1 MDVIFEVVQSF
12 MCVIEVY
19 LMFDFYMAFFSLKG
33 RFQNK
38 YGRAVIVLLTAACVR
53 MVNSLDSSMI
63 NIVAMQIIYIS
74 LLFGLFYG
82 NVLKKISCYLV
93 GTAIMI
99 GSELLWVILMA
110 VPSDF
115 SMEHIKNTKISV
127 YMSLLGAKIIAFILF
142 NIAKRRAKESYNKM
156 EIKNF
161 LLYSI
166 VPLATLG
173 IMVSLAYLD
182 IDFDSI
188 RFVQFL
194 LILCSILSVIGDIL
208 NFYVFD
214 RFSASIEKLRRQD
227 VVITKMEMEERR
239 YEQIE
244 AVNQE
249 HARFLHD
256 IRHYMRAIGAM
267 ASENHDEEILD
278 ILSQLQVKISDA
290 EIEMYCPNR
299 LLNTILN
306 EKKRETAEKGIDFEL
321 KIEPDFRIDQVE
333 NMDLIVIMGNLLDN
347 AIEAAAKCGEGFV
360 KIYLF
365 SQNNASFS
373 VIKIVN
379 NYVGEIKIKNAK
391 IQTIKEDKTKHG
403 FGIQN
408 VAASIEKYGGN
419 LQNFYEDNKFTAV
432 VLLPNP

>member
-1 MDVIFEVVQSF
+1 MDVIFEIVQSF
-12 MCVIEVY
+12 ICVIEVY

-38 YGRAVIVLLTAACVR
+38 YGKAAIVLLTAACVK
-53 MVNSLDSSMI
+53 MVNTLDSSMI
-63 NIVAMQIIYIS
+63 NIAAMQVIYLS

-82 NVLKKISCYLV
+82 NMLKKISCHLV
-93 GTAIMI
+93 ALAIMM
-99 GSELLWVILMA
+99 GSELLWVIFMSY
-110 VPSDF
+110 PSDF
-115 SMEHIKNTKISV
+115 SMSHIEDNHSSPMIVLFGLKT
-127 YMSLLGAKIIAFILF
+127 LAFILF
-142 NIAKRRAKESYNKM
+142 NLVKRIAQNSNKKM
-156 EIKNF
+156 DF
-161 LLYSI
+161 RDLSLYSI
-166 VPLATLG
+166 VPLSTLG
-173 IMVSLAYLD
+173 IMVALGYLN
-182 IDFDSI
+182 IDFDSN
-188 RFVQFL
+188 RFVQIL
-194 LILCSILSVIGDIL
+194 LLVCNMLMVIGNIL
-208 NFYVFD
+208 IFYVFD
-214 RFSASIEKLRRQD
+214 RFSASTEKLRQQE
-227 VVITKMEMEERR
+227 VIITKMEMEEKR

-267 ASENHDEEILD
+267 ASENQDEEILN
-278 ILSQLQVKISDA
+278 ILSELQVKISDA
-290 EIEMYCPNR
+290 GIEMYCPNR

-306 EKKRETAEKGIDFEL
+306 EKKREAVQNAIDFEL

-347 AIEAAAKCGEGFV
+347 AIEAASKCGEGFV

-365 SQNNASFS
+365 AQNNASFS

-379 NYVGEIKIKNAK
+379 TYVGEINIKDAK
-391 IQTIKEDKTKHG
+391 IQTIKEDKAKHG

-419 LQNFYEDNKFTAV
+419 LQNYYEDNKFTSV

>member
-63 NIVAMQIIYIS
+63 NIVAMQIIYLS

-306 EKKRETAEKGIDFEL
+306 EKKRETAEKGVMSDVATMRGEVTST
-321 KIEPDFRIDQVE
+321 EADDDR
-333 NMDLIVIMGNLLDN
+333 VILH
-347 AIEAAAKCGEGFV
+347 A
-360 KIYLF
+360 
-365 SQNNASFS
+365 
-373 VIKIVN
+373 
-379 NYVGEIKIKNAK
+379 
-391 IQTIKEDKTKHG
+391 
-403 FGIQN
+403 
-408 VAASIEKYGGN
+408 
-419 LQNFYEDNKFTAV
+419 
-432 VLLPNP
+432 LLPVQTSMSYSTTLASLSGGRAGMSIRLSGYRECPLELGACADRRGVDPLDTAKYILAARSALEGGIFDY

>member
-63 NIVAMQIIYIS
+63 NIVAMQIIYLS

-99 GSELLWVILMA
+99 GSELLVVIFLSH
-110 VPSDF
+110 PSDF
-115 SMEHIKNTKISV
+115 SMSQIPNNPITT
-127 YMSLLGAKIIAFILF
+127 YMTLLGVKTLAFILF
-142 NIAKRRAKESYNKM
+142 NLVKRIAQNSNKKM
-156 EIKNF
+156 DF
-161 LLYSI
+161 RDLFLYSI
-166 VPLATLG
+166 VPISTLG
-173 IMVSLAYLD
+173 IMVALAYLN
-182 IDFDSI
+182 IDFDSN
-188 RFVQFL
+188 RFVQIL
-194 LILCSILSVIGDIL
+194 LLVCNMLLVIGNIL
-208 NFYVFD
+208 IFYVFD
-214 RFSASIEKLRRQD
+214 RFSASTEKLRQQE
-227 VVITKMEMEERR
+227 VIITKMEMEEKR

-267 ASENHDEEILD
+267 ASENQDEEILN
-278 ILSQLQVKISDA
+278 ILSELQVKISDA

-306 EKKRETAEKGIDFEL
+306 EKKREAVENGIDFEL

-347 AIEAAAKCGEGFV
+347 AIEAASKCGEGFV

-365 SQNNASFS
+365 AQNNASFS

-379 NYVGEIKIKNAK
+379 NYVGEIKIKDAK

-408 VAASIEKYGGN
+408 VAATAKKYGGN

-432 VLLPNP
+432 VLLPNS

>member
-33 RFQNK
+33 HFQNK

-63 NIVAMQIIYIS
+63 NIVAMQIIYLS

-82 NVLKKISCYLV
+82 QLLKKFFCYLV
-93 GTAIMI
+93 ATAIMI
-99 GSELLWVILMA
+99 GSEFLWIVLMSHPA
-110 VPSDF
+110 DF
-115 SMEHIKNTKISV
+115 SMSQVEINIHTTIIS
-127 YMSLLGAKIIAFILF
+127 MLCIRLITFILF
-142 NIAKRRAKESYNKM
+142 NFAKKVPKESGT
-156 EIKNF
+156 EIDWKNF

-166 VPLATLG
+166 VPMATLG
-173 IMVSLAYLD
+173 IMICIAYLD
-182 IDFDSI
+182 VDFNANHAVQMLLIFCGLTAIIGNILIFHVFDSYMKTS
-188 RFVQFL
+188 RMLQQKE
-194 LILCSILSVIGDIL
+194 LI
-208 NFYVFD
+208 
-214 RFSASIEKLRRQD
+214 
-227 VVITKMEMEERR
+227 ITRMEMEEKR

-267 ASENHDEEILD
+267 ASENQDEEILN
-278 ILSQLQVKISDA
+278 ILSELQVKISDA
-290 EIEMYCPNR
+290 EIEMYCTNR

-306 EKKRETAEKGIDFEL
+306 EKKREAVENGIDFEL

-347 AIEAAAKCGEGFV
+347 AIEAASKCGEGFV

-365 SQNNASFS
+365 AQNNASFS

-379 NYVGEIKIKNAK
+379 NYVGEIKIKDAK
-391 IQTIKEDKTKHG
+391 IQTIKEDKAKHG

-419 LQNFYEDNKFTAV
+419 LQNYYEDNKFTSV
-432 VLLPNP
+432 VLLPNL

>member
-1 MDVIFEVVQSF
+1 
-12 MCVIEVY
+12 
-19 LMFDFYMAFFSLKG
+19 
-33 RFQNK
+33 
-38 YGRAVIVLLTAACVR
+38 
-53 MVNSLDSSMI
+53 
-63 NIVAMQIIYIS
+63 
-74 LLFGLFYG
+74 
-82 NVLKKISCYLV
+82 
-93 GTAIMI
+93 
-99 GSELLWVILMA
+99 
-110 VPSDF
+110 
-115 SMEHIKNTKISV
+115 
-127 YMSLLGAKIIAFILF
+127 
-142 NIAKRRAKESYNKM
+142 M

-208 NFYVFD
+208 IFYVFD

-267 ASENHDEEILD
+267 ALENHDEEILD